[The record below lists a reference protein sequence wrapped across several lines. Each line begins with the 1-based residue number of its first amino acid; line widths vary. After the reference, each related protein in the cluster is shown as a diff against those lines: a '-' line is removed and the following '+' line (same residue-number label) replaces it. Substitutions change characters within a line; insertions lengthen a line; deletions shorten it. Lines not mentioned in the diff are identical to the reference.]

1 MPVIVCFHRHQTKEL
16 VVQEAHK
23 CRNDLKYCDP
33 VRIYED
39 YCPDVLEQRSAYREV
54 MAKLYNLG
62 LRPALLYPAKLQI
75 TRKDGNKKRFSSIQ
89 EATAFARSMP
99 AP

>member
-1 MPVIVCFHRHQTKEL
+1 MIVYLHRHQTKEL
-16 VVQEAHK
+16 IVWEARK
-23 CRNDLKYCDP
+23 RRNDLKYRGSP

-39 YCPDVLEQRSAYREV
+39 YCPDVLEQRAVYHNV

-75 TRKDGNKKRFSSIQ
+75 TLKDGTKKRFSSAE
-89 EATAFARSMP
+89 EAAAFAGSFS